1 MEETQEWEG
10 AAMMSSGG
18 TGLEYVYNL
27 QVQGGP
33 TGGLSSEKGV
43 HVARPAGRGPG
54 HVGEVVQL
62 GRPCF
67 WLRHVVKLEKLDRLL
82 EPRSMG

>member
-10 AAMMSSGG
+10 AAMMMSSGRKNWN
-18 TGLEYVYNL
+18 TYTIFKV
-27 QVQGGP
+27 VQL
-33 TGGLSSEKGV
+33 GLSSEKGV